1 MICFRERNR
10 LLSHGQLSWSFV
22 DELGLELASRHP
34 WLLTFLKS
42 PKCVFSDGSTYNS
55 WKAAAGITAAG
66 CHELVTAP
74 SDMSLTHISES
85 ADLISFDDELPVST
99 PRAEGVVSDVFVDDS
114 PLNPSI
120 NDDLLDDRSLN
131 RIEGLL
137 CEMYQWTG
145 RTAKATN
152 ELVKQMNV
160 MTTAMN
166 QVGALSDQFKQQE
179 QKIDMLDLKFEQKID
194 NLDQKFNRQEQKIDN
209 LDQKFN
215 QQNQQINN
223 LDQKFELKFD
233 NLEQQLDS
241 GFQEK
246 FDNFEQKLDVRL
258 REQLEQ
264 FESNFNDKLDTV
276 ISERLDANLSDRMQT
291 EFDKFEGELDLK
303 FVKLRGEVMQVSEKF
318 TDLQS
323 AMTDEL
329 SNFRSTIIQEIDSRL
344 DVKFNSVDEKFEN
357 LETNIIGRVEL
368 FEMSVNSRMDC
379 IDEKVNIVNDKVDEI
394 HTQVKELDQRIV
406 TLENKVEL
414 NHVLVMKRIDSMEDQ
429 ISAFKTDQNLFNITV
444 EQKLGMLDQFG
455 KDNASALSV
464 IEKVANKNSD
474 QILELSKMIDWTK
487 AEIRAEF
494 SRDLKSQ
501 HDQFQCELGNLSDK
515 LGNQFNS
522 QFEKI
527 STTFNDHIKVQFN
540 NEFMKSNVTDVFSA
554 LVNQAVADITSEV
567 KVVKDSVESTAMDI
581 AICKD
586 RLDAADKHF
595 DELMNNQDRGIVH
608 HSYQGASQSILRSST
623 PISSADSTPIILKRG
638 QDVMSQVAG
647 PTGIGESQYRG
658 NTANN
663 VSTGIGSEDQCRE
676 DRLSYV
682 NDTSARQTSTKRLN
696 YLNKS
701 EGLLTCPANMS
712 FGGGGNYK
720 NTADDDFVNRRGPN
734 RTLPTFD
741 GTGDVEVFFHRL
753 EFLIKT
759 CEWPE
764 KETVSRLMSDCLQG
778 EAASMLTSVPK
789 DFELTYLNIKKKLYT
804 YFSNR
809 KDDAAYKQQLL
820 EIVREPKE
828 SLQAFCKRVAVIA
841 NKAYPD
847 SAGEREKAG
856 VLAIV
861 RGCRS
866 DMVKYAALANTF
878 KAETIDDAVQQIVD
892 MENRGKAYHLDA
904 DPRVRVFRSRD
915 NSPTL
920 YGSQG
925 DRDRQSQDSRAGS
938 YDSRGIDRGKDS
950 NNGKYRDGGSS
961 SGQYRTGWRGSPER
975 NKHQSRSSSPTR
987 SFQNTSPSRSD
998 DLNWRSS
1005 ENRSRYRSASSS
1017 PDNRGREQSK
1027 NGYRRSPRSSLSP
1040 NSRACYTCGDHNHF
1054 ARECPQNKNRS
1065 RSPSPITKSVRFDE
1079 NETDGKKK

>member
-1 MICFRERNR
+1 
-10 LLSHGQLSWSFV
+10 
-22 DELGLELASRHP
+22 
-34 WLLTFLKS
+34 
-42 PKCVFSDGSTYNS
+42 
-55 WKAAAGITAAG
+55 
-66 CHELVTAP
+66 
-74 SDMSLTHISES
+74 MSLTHISES

-120 NDDLLDDRSLN
+120 NDNLLDDRSLN

-152 ELVKQMNV
+152 ELMKQMNV

-223 LDQKFELKFD
+223 LDQKFERKFD

-241 GFQEK
+241 RFQEK

-522 QFEKI
+522 LFEKI

-540 NEFMKSNVTDVFSA
+540 NEFMKSNVTDFFVCFGEPSC
-554 LVNQAVADITSEV
+554 SWY
-567 KVVKDSVESTAMDI
+567 
-581 AICKD
+581 
-586 RLDAADKHF
+586 HF
-595 DELMNNQDRGIVH
+595 W
-608 HSYQGASQSILRSST
+608 
-623 PISSADSTPIILKRG
+623 
-638 QDVMSQVAG
+638 
-647 PTGIGESQYRG
+647 
-658 NTANN
+658 
-663 VSTGIGSEDQCRE
+663 
-676 DRLSYV
+676 
-682 NDTSARQTSTKRLN
+682 
-696 YLNKS
+696 S
-701 EGLLTCPANMS
+701 EGS
-712 FGGGGNYK
+712 
-720 NTADDDFVNRRGPN
+720 
-734 RTLPTFD
+734 
-741 GTGDVEVFFHRL
+741 
-753 EFLIKT
+753 
-759 CEWPE
+759 
-764 KETVSRLMSDCLQG
+764 
-778 EAASMLTSVPK
+778 
-789 DFELTYLNIKKKLYT
+789 
-804 YFSNR
+804 
-809 KDDAAYKQQLL
+809 
-820 EIVREPKE
+820 
-828 SLQAFCKRVAVIA
+828 
-841 NKAYPD
+841 
-847 SAGEREKAG
+847 
-856 VLAIV
+856 
-861 RGCRS
+861 
-866 DMVKYAALANTF
+866 
-878 KAETIDDAVQQIVD
+878 
-892 MENRGKAYHLDA
+892 
-904 DPRVRVFRSRD
+904 
-915 NSPTL
+915 
-920 YGSQG
+920 
-925 DRDRQSQDSRAGS
+925 
-938 YDSRGIDRGKDS
+938 
-950 NNGKYRDGGSS
+950 
-961 SGQYRTGWRGSPER
+961 
-975 NKHQSRSSSPTR
+975 
-987 SFQNTSPSRSD
+987 
-998 DLNWRSS
+998 
-1005 ENRSRYRSASSS
+1005 
-1017 PDNRGREQSK
+1017 
-1027 NGYRRSPRSSLSP
+1027 
-1040 NSRACYTCGDHNHF
+1040 
-1054 ARECPQNKNRS
+1054 
-1065 RSPSPITKSVRFDE
+1065 
-1079 NETDGKKK
+1079 

>member
-1 MICFRERNR
+1 MLCIDTITALGLQYVFVRKAGCFIGELASVVICFRERNR

-66 CHELVTAP
+66 CHELVSAP

-152 ELVKQMNV
+152 ELMKQMNV

-179 QKIDMLDLKFEQKID
+179 QKIDILDLKFEQKID
-194 NLDQKFNRQEQKIDN
+194 NLDQKFNRQEQKIDNLDQKFNRQEQKIDDLDQNFNRQEQKIDN

-233 NLEQQLDS
+233 NLEQLLDS
-241 GFQEK
+241 RFQEK

-258 REQLEQ
+258 REQLGQ

-291 EFDKFEGELDLK
+291 EFDKFEGEMDLK

-318 TDLQS
+318 TNLQS

-329 SNFRSTIIQEIDSRL
+329 SNFRSTIIQEIDTRL
-344 DVKFNSVDEKFEN
+344 DVKFDSVDEKFEN
-357 LETNIIGRVEL
+357 LETNIISRVEV

-379 IDEKVNIVNDKVDEI
+379 IDEKVSIVNDKVDEI

-444 EQKLGMLDQFG
+444 EQKRGMLDQFG

-494 SRDLKSQ
+494 SRD
-501 HDQFQCELGNLSDK
+501 
-515 LGNQFNS
+515 
-522 QFEKI
+522 
-527 STTFNDHIKVQFN
+527 
-540 NEFMKSNVTDVFSA
+540 
-554 LVNQAVADITSEV
+554 
-567 KVVKDSVESTAMDI
+567 
-581 AICKD
+581 
-586 RLDAADKHF
+586 
-595 DELMNNQDRGIVH
+595 
-608 HSYQGASQSILRSST
+608 
-623 PISSADSTPIILKRG
+623 
-638 QDVMSQVAG
+638 
-647 PTGIGESQYRG
+647 
-658 NTANN
+658 
-663 VSTGIGSEDQCRE
+663 
-676 DRLSYV
+676 
-682 NDTSARQTSTKRLN
+682 
-696 YLNKS
+696 
-701 EGLLTCPANMS
+701 
-712 FGGGGNYK
+712 
-720 NTADDDFVNRRGPN
+720 
-734 RTLPTFD
+734 
-741 GTGDVEVFFHRL
+741 
-753 EFLIKT
+753 
-759 CEWPE
+759 
-764 KETVSRLMSDCLQG
+764 
-778 EAASMLTSVPK
+778 
-789 DFELTYLNIKKKLYT
+789 
-804 YFSNR
+804 
-809 KDDAAYKQQLL
+809 
-820 EIVREPKE
+820 
-828 SLQAFCKRVAVIA
+828 
-841 NKAYPD
+841 
-847 SAGEREKAG
+847 
-856 VLAIV
+856 
-861 RGCRS
+861 
-866 DMVKYAALANTF
+866 
-878 KAETIDDAVQQIVD
+878 
-892 MENRGKAYHLDA
+892 
-904 DPRVRVFRSRD
+904 
-915 NSPTL
+915 
-920 YGSQG
+920 
-925 DRDRQSQDSRAGS
+925 
-938 YDSRGIDRGKDS
+938 
-950 NNGKYRDGGSS
+950 
-961 SGQYRTGWRGSPER
+961 
-975 NKHQSRSSSPTR
+975 
-987 SFQNTSPSRSD
+987 
-998 DLNWRSS
+998 
-1005 ENRSRYRSASSS
+1005 
-1017 PDNRGREQSK
+1017 
-1027 NGYRRSPRSSLSP
+1027 
-1040 NSRACYTCGDHNHF
+1040 
-1054 ARECPQNKNRS
+1054 
-1065 RSPSPITKSVRFDE
+1065 
-1079 NETDGKKK
+1079 

>member
-1 MICFRERNR
+1 
-10 LLSHGQLSWSFV
+10 
-22 DELGLELASRHP
+22 
-34 WLLTFLKS
+34 
-42 PKCVFSDGSTYNS
+42 
-55 WKAAAGITAAG
+55 
-66 CHELVTAP
+66 
-74 SDMSLTHISES
+74 
-85 ADLISFDDELPVST
+85 
-99 PRAEGVVSDVFVDDS
+99 
-114 PLNPSI
+114 
-120 NDDLLDDRSLN
+120 
-131 RIEGLL
+131 
-137 CEMYQWTG
+137 
-145 RTAKATN
+145 
-152 ELVKQMNV
+152 
-160 MTTAMN
+160 
-166 QVGALSDQFKQQE
+166 
-179 QKIDMLDLKFEQKID
+179 
-194 NLDQKFNRQEQKIDN
+194 
-209 LDQKFN
+209 
-215 QQNQQINN
+215 
-223 LDQKFELKFD
+223 
-233 NLEQQLDS
+233 
-241 GFQEK
+241 
-246 FDNFEQKLDVRL
+246 
-258 REQLEQ
+258 
-264 FESNFNDKLDTV
+264 
-276 ISERLDANLSDRMQT
+276 
-291 EFDKFEGELDLK
+291 
-303 FVKLRGEVMQVSEKF
+303 
-318 TDLQS
+318 
-323 AMTDEL
+323 
-329 SNFRSTIIQEIDSRL
+329 
-344 DVKFNSVDEKFEN
+344 
-357 LETNIIGRVEL
+357 
-368 FEMSVNSRMDC
+368 
-379 IDEKVNIVNDKVDEI
+379 
-394 HTQVKELDQRIV
+394 
-406 TLENKVEL
+406 
-414 NHVLVMKRIDSMEDQ
+414 
-429 ISAFKTDQNLFNITV
+429 
-444 EQKLGMLDQFG
+444 
-455 KDNASALSV
+455 
-464 IEKVANKNSD
+464 
-474 QILELSKMIDWTK
+474 
-487 AEIRAEF
+487 
-494 SRDLKSQ
+494 
-501 HDQFQCELGNLSDK
+501 
-515 LGNQFNS
+515 
-522 QFEKI
+522 
-527 STTFNDHIKVQFN
+527 
-540 NEFMKSNVTDVFSA
+540 
-554 LVNQAVADITSEV
+554 
-567 KVVKDSVESTAMDI
+567 MDI

-595 DELMNNQDRGIVH
+595 DELMNNQVRQITPDSGNVH

-623 PISSADSTPIILKRG
+623 PISSAVSTPIILKRG

-647 PTGIGESQYRG
+647 PTEIGESQYRG

-759 CEWPE
+759 CEWPQ

-866 DMVKYAALANTF
+866 DMVKYAALANMF

-925 DRDRQSQDSRAGS
+925 DRDRQSQDSRVGS

-975 NKHQSRSSSPTR
+975 NKHQYRSSSPTR

-1027 NGYRRSPRSSLSP
+1027 NGYRQSPRSSFSP

-1065 RSPSPITKSVRFDE
+1065 RSPSPITKSVRFNE

>member
-1 MICFRERNR
+1 MASCRGRFM
-10 LLSHGQLSWSFV
+10 
-22 DELGLELASRHP
+22 DELGLELASRHS

-120 NDDLLDDRSLN
+120 NDNLLDDRSLN

-145 RTAKATN
+145 RTAKATD
-152 ELVKQMNV
+152 ELMKQMNV

-166 QVGALSDQFKQQE
+166 QVGALSDQFKQHE
-179 QKIDMLDLKFEQKID
+179 QKMDI
-194 NLDQKFNRQEQKIDN
+194 

-223 LDQKFELKFD
+223 LDQKFELKF
-233 NLEQQLDS
+233 EQQLDS
-241 GFQEK
+241 RFQEK

-264 FESNFNDKLDTV
+264 FESNFNNKLDTV
-276 ISERLDANLSDRMQT
+276 ISERLDATLSDRMQT

-344 DVKFNSVDEKFEN
+344 DVKFNSVDEKFAN

-527 STTFNDHIKVQFN
+527 STTFNDHIKVQLN

-567 KVVKDSVESTAMDI
+567 KVVKDSVESTSMDI

-595 DELMNNQDRGIVH
+595 DELMNNQVRQITPDSGNVH

-623 PISSADSTPIILKRG
+623 PISSAVSTPIILKRG

-647 PTGIGESQYRG
+647 PTEIGESQYRG

-712 FGGGGNYK
+712 FDGGGNYK

-734 RTLPTFD
+734 RTLPTYD

-764 KETVSRLMSDCLQG
+764 KETVSRLISDCLQG

-789 DFELTYLNIKKKLYT
+789 DFELTYLNIKKNLYT

-866 DMVKYAALANTF
+866 DMVKYAALTNTF
-878 KAETIDDAVQQIVD
+878 KAETIDDAIQQIVD

-938 YDSRGIDRGKDS
+938 YDSRGIDRVKDS

-1040 NSRACYTCGDHNHF
+1040 NSRSCYTCGDHNHF

-1065 RSPSPITKSVRFDE
+1065 RSPSPITKSVRFNE

>member
-1 MICFRERNR
+1 
-10 LLSHGQLSWSFV
+10 
-22 DELGLELASRHP
+22 
-34 WLLTFLKS
+34 
-42 PKCVFSDGSTYNS
+42 
-55 WKAAAGITAAG
+55 
-66 CHELVTAP
+66 
-74 SDMSLTHISES
+74 MSLTHISES

-120 NDDLLDDRSLN
+120 NDNLLDDRSLN

-209 LDQKFN
+209 LDKKFN

-241 GFQEK
+241 RFQEK

-515 LGNQFNS
+515 LGSQFNS

-623 PISSADSTPIILKRG
+623 PISSADSTPIIFK
-638 QDVMSQVAG
+638 
-647 PTGIGESQYRG
+647 
-658 NTANN
+658 
-663 VSTGIGSEDQCRE
+663 
-676 DRLSYV
+676 
-682 NDTSARQTSTKRLN
+682 K
-696 YLNKS
+696 
-701 EGLLTCPANMS
+701 
-712 FGGGGNYK
+712 
-720 NTADDDFVNRRGPN
+720 
-734 RTLPTFD
+734 
-741 GTGDVEVFFHRL
+741 GTGCDV
-753 EFLIKT
+753 T
-759 CEWPE
+759 SSW
-764 KETVSRLMSDCLQG
+764 SD
-778 EAASMLTSVPK
+778 
-789 DFELTYLNIKKKLYT
+789 
-804 YFSNR
+804 R
-809 KDDAAYKQQLL
+809 
-820 EIVREPKE
+820 
-828 SLQAFCKRVAVIA
+828 
-841 NKAYPD
+841 
-847 SAGEREKAG
+847 
-856 VLAIV
+856 
-861 RGCRS
+861 
-866 DMVKYAALANTF
+866 
-878 KAETIDDAVQQIVD
+878 
-892 MENRGKAYHLDA
+892 
-904 DPRVRVFRSRD
+904 
-915 NSPTL
+915 
-920 YGSQG
+920 
-925 DRDRQSQDSRAGS
+925 
-938 YDSRGIDRGKDS
+938 
-950 NNGKYRDGGSS
+950 
-961 SGQYRTGWRGSPER
+961 
-975 NKHQSRSSSPTR
+975 
-987 SFQNTSPSRSD
+987 
-998 DLNWRSS
+998 NWR
-1005 ENRSRYRSASSS
+1005 
-1017 PDNRGREQSK
+1017 
-1027 NGYRRSPRSSLSP
+1027 
-1040 NSRACYTCGDHNHF
+1040 
-1054 ARECPQNKNRS
+1054 
-1065 RSPSPITKSVRFDE
+1065 KSIP
-1079 NETDGKKK
+1079 GQHS